1 MLLSNNLSKREK
13 LMIRAF
19 VIAVFVL
26 AAAAV
31 FVNTYAGKAENGF
44 AVVEHEGKVILRQP
58 LSRDGEFSSPELPNM
73 KFLIENGRVK
83 VSESDC
89 PDKICMKT
97 GFISLS
103 AQSAVCLP
111 NKAVLYVEY
120 TNE

>member
-1 MLLSNNLSKREK
+1 MLLSNNMPKREK
-13 LMIRAF
+13 LLIRSF
-19 VIAVFVL
+19 VLL
-26 AAAAV
+26 AAALGIAV
-31 FVNTYAGKAENGF
+31 VYVNTYAEKAESGF
-44 AVVEHEGKVILRQP
+44 AVVEHEGRVILRQP

-73 KFLIENGRVK
+73 KFFIEDGRVR